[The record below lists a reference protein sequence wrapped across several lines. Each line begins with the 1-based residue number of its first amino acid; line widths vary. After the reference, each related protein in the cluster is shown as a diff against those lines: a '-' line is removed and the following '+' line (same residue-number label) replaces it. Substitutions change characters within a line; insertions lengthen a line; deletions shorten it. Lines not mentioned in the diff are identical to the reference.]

1 MHSAQPSTRPVN
13 AARALCLTTALR
25 FVCDV
30 SVPPR
35 AGNFIYLVL
44 ITALLGLVASST
56 SCACAL
62 AAIMPHRRISTR
74 MTTHGSAAR
83 VAWRCMPC
91 RPCGCRVAAWRGVAW
106 RGEALA
112 CAVIIGAASAN
123 VQTAI
128 QLTPVLFVPQVHAR
142 AVTRARALLCGS
154 VLVTGTVCLGWI
166 AAIAATIGIVLVQL
180 LFSGFFVRT
189 QDIPEYMRWIQ

>member
-1 MHSAQPSTRPVN
+1 MSR
-13 AARALCLTTALR
+13 C
-25 FVCDV
+25 
-30 SVPPR
+30 PR
-35 AGNFIYLVL
+35 GQA
-44 ITALLGLVASST
+44 TSST
-56 SCACAL
+56 WCSSRLFSGSSLRLPAVRVQTL
-62 AAIMPHRRISTR
+62 RHAAPPHLRAHDD
-74 MTTHGSAAR
+74 THGSAAR
-83 VAWRCMPC
+83 VAWRCVPC
-91 RPCGCRVAAWRGVAW
+91 RPCGCRVAAWRGVAWRGVAW

-128 QLTPVLFVPQVHAR
+128 QLTPLLFVPQVHAR
-142 AVTRARALLCGS
+142 VLTRARALLYGS

-180 LFSGFFVRT
+180 LFSGFFIRT

>member
-1 MHSAQPSTRPVN
+1 MCIGCNHAAPPHLHAHDDTRQRSSRGV
-13 AARALCLTTALR
+13 ALHA
-25 FVCDV
+25 
-30 SVPPR
+30 VPPLR
-35 AGNFIYLVL
+35 L
-44 ITALLGLVASST
+44 
-56 SCACAL
+56 
-62 AAIMPHRRISTR
+62 
-74 MTTHGSAAR
+74 
-83 VAWRCMPC
+83 PC
-91 RPCGCRVAAWRGVAW
+91 CGVAWRGVAW

-128 QLTPVLFVPQVHAR
+128 QLTPLLFVPQVHAG
-142 AVTRARALLCGS
+142 AVARARALLRGS

-180 LFSGFFVRT
+180 LFSGFFIRT

>member
-1 MHSAQPSTRPVN
+1 MSFA
-13 AARALCLTTALR
+13 
-25 FVCDV
+25 CDF
-30 SVPPR
+30 SVPRR

-106 RGEALA
+106 RGVAWRGVAWRSEALA

-128 QLTPVLFVPQVHAR
+128 QLTPLLFVPQVHAG
-142 AVTRARALLCGS
+142 AVARARALLRGS

-180 LFSGFFVRT
+180 LFSGFFIRT